1 MFICDIYRNND
12 MLVEYIQISG
22 TAVCRQTCP
31 STQHII
37 IILAQLAFAVT
48 HQWNTSLNWFDM
60 REDWASSFE
69 FEAHRY
75 VPLVLNTFRS
85 FPHSWLI
92 ARFVTRVTWQVPLV
106 EQELLTLAEHLSS
119 PPVFSEISCY
129 SIFSFMC
136 MFCRS
141 LFVLLYFFSWSL
153 CCPSF
158 FNLQLRIIPLVSS
171 NSSYDYIGRLIT
183 MI

>member
-1 MFICDIYRNND
+1 
-12 MLVEYIQISG
+12 MLVEYIHISG

-37 IILAQLAFAVT
+37 IILAQPAFAVT

-92 ARFVTRVTWQVPLV
+92 TRFVTRVTWRVSLV
-106 EQELLTLAEHLSS
+106 EQELLTLVEHLSS

-136 MFCRS
+136 MLCRL

-153 CCPSF
+153 CCLSF
-158 FNLQLRIIPLVSS
+158 FNLQLLITPLVSS